1 MNGTLT
7 GVYRL
12 VRNNCPQPKE
22 AHMYGK
28 AQLIVGSVPKC
39 YIYIYTYTH
48 NTTKNGKIQLQ
59 IKQSFLNEFSL
70 KSII

>member
-28 AQLIVGSVPKC
+28 GQLIVGSVPKC
-39 YIYIYTYTH
+39 YIYIHIHTQYYKKRQ
-48 NTTKNGKIQLQ
+48 NTTPNKAKLS
-59 IKQSFLNEFSL
+59 K
-70 KSII
+70 